1 MPGAARR
8 APAPGPENLMEALLG
23 AARAR
28 ASEGE
33 IVGALQAVWGR
44 YLETPSF

>member
-1 MPGAARR
+1 
-8 APAPGPENLMEALLG
+8 MEALLT

-33 IVGALQAVWGR
+33 IVGALQDVWGHYR
-44 YLETPSF
+44 ETPSF